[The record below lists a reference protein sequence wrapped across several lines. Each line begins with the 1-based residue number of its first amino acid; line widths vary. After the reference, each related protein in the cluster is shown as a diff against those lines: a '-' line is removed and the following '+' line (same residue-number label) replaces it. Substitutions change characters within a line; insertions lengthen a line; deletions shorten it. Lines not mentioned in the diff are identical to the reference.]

1 MYYRNSQA
9 AIVVYDIQNR
19 DSFHRAKCWVTT
31 LRNQVI
37 FLLLQFI
44 LNSFVMCIH
53 FIHLPKES
61 TDQRHCIGRKQ
72 MRTVEMS

>member
-31 LRNQVI
+31 LRSQVI
-37 FLLLQFI
+37 SEVWQIQVQNLVHAL
-44 LNSFVMCIH
+44 
-53 FIHLPKES
+53 
-61 TDQRHCIGRKQ
+61 TRQ
-72 MRTVEMS
+72 MNNFQCVSIFH